1 MTILNK
7 TNPVLLTISLDKISI
22 ILYPDKLSSL
32 IVRLLRIKTS
42 TMATS
47 TTNKKKKEL
56 APGILIE
63 CKSGRYV
70 AFYEH
75 RTDIIANGESEKE
88 AKKNLKKLYAG
99 VIKEESE
106 EREKKEKEQKALT
119 LPATYKIKNFTES
132 VVYP

>member
-75 RTDIIANGESEKE
+75 RTDIIANGENEKD
-88 AKKNLKKLYAG
+88 AVRNLKKLYRI
-99 VIKEESE
+99 IKKNE
-106 EREKKEKEQKALT
+106 EKESGNKPIK
-119 LPATYKIKNFTES
+119 LPPHTKTKSFTEKLES
-132 VVYP
+132 V